1 MINAR
6 LVLSVALIV
15 VLVVSPDVISSS
27 YAQTPEILT
36 PSQSPFEHGF
46 NDVKFLDAYFGPAGQ
61 KIEVEPGDKNIPF
74 TVVLSNVGT
83 EDITGIQGTL
93 SLPTGFSGAVTGN
106 GLIQADNTQ
115 TATAGQSF
123 TLTFFINV
131 DKSINIHDYS
141 GTIKVSYSRV
151 RENGERT
158 AYLDFNFKVTGKGV
172 VNLKA
177 QNPFL
182 NPASNNDITIQISDA
197 GTAPLNDVDVVI
209 QRDQSTSTTG
219 TTNSLQGIV
228 LDQNHWKVGTV
239 HPDSS
244 NTFAI
249 HAFIPQNVAGQ
260 TIHAPFT
267 VTYFDGQ
274 GNQVTTTRTVDFIV
288 GPTSTVSIIKLS
300 SPPYIMTGIMQNLTL
315 GIENLS
321 PSQISDISISI
332 TPNSSNL
339 KILQD
344 NKWFVQDIGPLEKTD
359 LVIPV
364 FADSSIEGQAVDY
377 EVDIQYTKD
386 GATVIE
392 KQNFATYLRGVIDI
406 SVHDIGVTQIAGKQ
420 MIIGNVLN
428 QGNVKAV
435 FGQVTVLPVD
445 NSVIKKSTQYIGDID
460 IDAPVPFNIP
470 INSDSP
476 PTGDQKIQVTLTW
489 KDTLLQQHTL
499 TEVDTVSFGT
509 PAVQSSSNPSFNQLQ
524 VVILVAIAAGIG
536 GIVFKARKKK
546 VVLEKKVEQSS

>member
-1 MINAR
+1 MMFKF
-6 LVLSVALIV
+6 LVLSL
-15 VLVVSPDVISSS
+15 VLVTGQLVIPS
-27 YAQTPEILT
+27 YAQDAEHLAPG
-36 PSQSPFEHGF
+36 PSPFEHGF

-61 KIEVEPGDKNIPF
+61 KIEAEPGDRNVPF
-74 TVVLSNVGT
+74 TIVLSNVGT
-83 EDITGIQGTL
+83 EDISGIKGLL
-93 SLPTGFSGAVTGN
+93 SLPTGFSGAVSGN
-106 GLIQADNTQ
+106 GLIEADNSQ

-123 TLTFFINV
+123 TLTFFVNL
-131 DKSINIHDYS
+131 DKTINIHDYS
-141 GTIKVSYSRV
+141 GTVKVSYSRV

-177 QNPFL
+177 ENPFL
-182 NPASNNDITIQISDA
+182 NPASNNNISIQISDS

-209 QRDQSTSTTG
+209 QRDQSTSTGSSNT
-219 TTNSLQGIV
+219 LQGIV

-239 HPDSS
+239 QPGSS
-244 NTFAI
+244 NTFSI
-249 HAFIPQNVAGQ
+249 SAFIPQNVAGQ

-267 VTYFDGQ
+267 VSYFDGQ

-288 GPTSTVSIIKLS
+288 GPTSSVSIIKLS
-300 SPPYIMTGIMQNLTL
+300 SPQYLLTGVMQNLTL

-321 PSQISDISISI
+321 PSKISDISISI
-332 TPNSSNL
+332 IPNSSNL

-344 NKWFVQDIGPLEKTD
+344 NKWFVKDIGPLEKTD

-364 FADSSIEGQAVDY
+364 FADKSIEGQAVDY

-392 KQNFATYLRGVIDI
+392 KQSFATYLRGVIDI
-406 SVHDIGVTQIAGKQ
+406 SVHDIGLAQIAGKQ
-420 MIIGNVLN
+420 MIIGDVLN

-435 FGQVTVLPVD
+435 FGQVTVLPLD
-445 NSVIKKSTQYIGDID
+445 NSAIKKSSQYIGDID

-470 INSDSP
+470 INSDTP

-489 KDTLLQQHTL
+489 KDTLLQQHTI
-499 TEVDTVSFGT
+499 TEVDTVSFGA
-509 PAVQSSSNPSFNQLQ
+509 PQAQSSDSSSFNQLQ
-524 VVILVAIAAGIG
+524 IVILVAIAAGIG
-536 GIVFKARKKK
+536 GIVFKVRKKK
-546 VVLEKKVEQSS
+546 VVLEKKVEESS